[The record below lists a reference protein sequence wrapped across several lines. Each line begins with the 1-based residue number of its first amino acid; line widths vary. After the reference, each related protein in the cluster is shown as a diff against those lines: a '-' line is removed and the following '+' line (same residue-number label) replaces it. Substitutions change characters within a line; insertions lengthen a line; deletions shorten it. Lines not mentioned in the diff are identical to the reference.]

1 MTGTLRWPRLI
12 IACKDGKIFLCAR
25 SPVAPKKTSASE
37 WGTFIMSSSLGGFF
51 QVPAALVAHRG
62 EQLVG
67 KICLATRA
75 KTLIQR
81 SCQDM
86 SRHTLV
92 DGGLD
97 RPPALARVRNLTC
110 EFREGGISDQRDRRQ
125 VQQPRGDHAAAPPH
139 LGDVREIE
147 IVLVMLRVAQ
157 RRCFGIDL
165 MFVLA
170 DVGGTQDTQALGVGG
185 HDAVFDAVVH
195 HFGAVA
201 RAVWAAS
208 E

>member
-1 MTGTLRWPRLI
+1 MFQSALATPMTGTLRWPRLI

-51 QVPAALVAHRG
+51 QVPAELVAHRG

-81 SCQDM
+81 SCQDV

-92 DGGLD
+92 DGGLY
-97 RPPALARVRNLTC
+97 RPTSLPGVRNLTC

-125 VQQPRGDHAAAPPH
+125 VKQPRGDHAAAPPH
-139 LGDVREIE
+139 LRNVRQIE
-147 IVLVMLRVAQ
+147 GVLVVLGGAQ
-157 RRCFGIDL
+157 WGC
-165 MFVLA
+165 
-170 DVGGTQDTQALGVGG
+170 LGAGV
-185 HDAVFDAVVH
+185 
-195 HFGAVA
+195 
-201 RAVWAAS
+201 
-208 E
+208 